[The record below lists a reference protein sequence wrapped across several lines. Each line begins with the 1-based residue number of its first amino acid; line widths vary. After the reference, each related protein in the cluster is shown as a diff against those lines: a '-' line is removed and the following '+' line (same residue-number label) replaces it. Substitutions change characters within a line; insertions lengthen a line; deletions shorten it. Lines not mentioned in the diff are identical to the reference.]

1 MKRYFMSTSEA
12 VLLVLEASAVG
23 RGGEVFVLDMG
34 ESIKILDLAKEMIKL
49 SGYEPD
55 VDIPIV
61 FTHIRAGEKLYE
73 EILSAEEG
81 TESTEYEKIFIAKN
95 SDEKYS
101 KNLMKKIN
109 HLIKISYKNNKE
121 DEIIELL
128 KELVPTYKPSEFR
141 SLIFTW

>member
-1 MKRYFMSTSEA
+1 
-12 VLLVLEASAVG
+12 
-23 RGGEVFVLDMG
+23 
-34 ESIKILDLAKEMIKL
+34 MIKL

-95 SDEKYS
+95 SYEKYS

-109 HLIKISYKNNKE
+109 HLIKISYKNNNE

-128 KELVPTYKPSEFR
+128 KELVPTYKPSEYR